1 MNTRKEQLMTVHD
14 PKALITEHL
23 VENFIF
29 DRNRVL
35 DPDASLMEEGIL
47 DSVGVFELITW
58 LEKTF
63 SITVGDQDLTPENL
77 DSVNRLT
84 GFVTAKLGLV
94 AA

>member
-1 MNTRKEQLMTVHD
+1 MTVSD
-14 PKALITEHL
+14 VKALITTQL

-29 DRNRVL
+29 DRGRVL

-63 SITVGDQDLTPENL
+63 AISVGDQDLTPENL

-84 GFVTAKLGLV
+84 GFVTTKHEK
-94 AA
+94 AAA

>member
-1 MNTRKEQLMTVHD
+1 MTTTD
-14 PKALITEHL
+14 PKALISTHL

-29 DRNRVL
+29 DRSRTL

-58 LEKTF
+58 LERTF
-63 SITVGDQDLTPENL
+63 AISVGDQDLTPENL
-77 DSVNRLT
+77 DSVNRLAD
-84 GFVTAKLGLV
+84 FVLAKRGLV

>member
-1 MNTRKEQLMTVHD
+1 MTTND
-14 PKALITEHL
+14 PKALIATHL

-29 DRNRVL
+29 DRGRTL

-58 LEKTF
+58 LERTF
-63 SITVGDQDLTPENL
+63 SISVSDQDLTPENL

-84 GFVTAKLGLV
+84 GFVQAKLGLV

>member
-1 MNTRKEQLMTVHD
+1 MTLHD
-14 PKALITEHL
+14 AKALIANHL

-29 DRNRVL
+29 DRGRTL

-58 LEKTF
+58 LERTF
-63 SITVGDQDLTPENL
+63 SISVSDQDLTPENL
-77 DSVNRLT
+77 DSVNKLT
-84 GFVTAKLGLV
+84 GFVLTKHGLV

>member
-1 MNTRKEQLMTVHD
+1 MTASDV
-14 PKALITEHL
+14 KALITTQL

-29 DRNRVL
+29 DRGRVL

-63 SITVGDQDLTPENL
+63 AISVGDQDLTPENL

-84 GFVTAKLGLV
+84 GFVTTKREK
-94 AA
+94 AAA

>member
-1 MNTRKEQLMTVHD
+1 MTVSD
-14 PKALITEHL
+14 VKALITTQL

-29 DRNRVL
+29 DRGRVL

-63 SITVGDQDLTPENL
+63 AISVGDQDLTPENL

-84 GFVTAKLGLV
+84 GFVTTKREK
-94 AA
+94 AAA

>member
-1 MNTRKEQLMTVHD
+1 MTASDV
-14 PKALITEHL
+14 KALITTQL

-29 DRNRVL
+29 DRGRVL

-63 SITVGDQDLTPENL
+63 AISVGDQDLTPENL

-84 GFVTAKLGLV
+84 GFVTSKREK
-94 AA
+94 AAA

>member
-1 MNTRKEQLMTVHD
+1 MTVSD
-14 PKALITEHL
+14 VKALITTQL

-29 DRNRVL
+29 DRGRVL

-63 SITVGDQDLTPENL
+63 AISVGDQDLTPENL
-77 DSVNRLT
+77 DSVNRLI
-84 GFVTAKLGLV
+84 GFVTTKREK
-94 AA
+94 AAA

>member
-1 MNTRKEQLMTVHD
+1 MTVHD

-35 DPDASLMEEGIL
+35 GPDASLMEEGIL

>member
-1 MNTRKEQLMTVHD
+1 MTASDV
-14 PKALITEHL
+14 KALITTQL

-29 DRNRVL
+29 DRGRVL
-35 DPDASLMEEGIL
+35 DPDASLMEEGVL

-63 SITVGDQDLTPENL
+63 AISVGDRDLTPENL

-84 GFVTAKLGLV
+84 DFVTAKREK
-94 AA
+94 AAA